1 MFFPAIDIKRNHYLH
16 WKSININM
24 FIENLQQNYKLVQS
38 KTFILSIVL
47 FNNLKQGRS
56 FEEDRKRQSRNQPT
70 NQSIK
75 KSTNQSINQ
84 SRNQLCFRWDKTLY
98 LLGFTYLTWL
108 FEIWIL
114 NNVTSLEYFTVDVSI
129 MGQLYGE
136 D

>member
-1 MFFPAIDIKRNHYLH
+1 MFFPAIKIKRNHYLH
-16 WKSININM
+16 WKSININI

-56 FEEDRKRQSRNQPT
+56 FEEDRKRQSRNQPP

>member
-1 MFFPAIDIKRNHYLH
+1 MFFPAIEIKRNHYLH
-16 WKSININM
+16 WKCININM

-56 FEEDRKRQSRNQPT
+56 FEEDRKRQSRNQPP

-84 SRNQLCFRWDKTLY
+84 EINFVLDETKHFICFS
-98 LLGFTYLTWL
+98 FTYLTWL

-114 NNVTSLEYFTVDVSI
+114 NNVTSLEYFTVYVSI
-129 MGQLYGE
+129 TEQQNGE